1 VRNNQNRWTTRRVF
15 GVLAGLLV
23 SLVVSTSHASVATAA
38 AGCPVGPAAS
48 VENDLLAFHNAER
61 TNRGLQPLVRDA
73 RADQHAREVAAWLDV
88 NDPDRNLNPPGHSYF
103 MANWKTWYGTDRGAG
118 ENLFLTGVDATAGSL
133 TAGWMASSGHR
144 DSILNPKFDAIGF
157 GTYVTAD
164 GQMYTAAQF
173 IDLDGADEGVLA
185 NDPLPYPSAYA
196 SVAAGTSCAAVVVT
210 APSGA
215 VDPAAT
221 ALSRLVAIAPERLLD
236 TRPGSGPIG
245 YSGARPGRDAR
256 IRVPIVGRAG
266 VPAGTTAVSLNV
278 TITDAASAGYVSVV
292 PSGGRTDLT
301 SNLNVTAA
309 GQTIANAVTVKLA
322 ADGAIDVYADQGG
335 HLIVDIVGYYVPVS
349 GAVSG
354 GRFQPLSPSRLLD
367 TRPGSGPIGYRGAK
381 PAAGQVVPVAVLG
394 RSGVPASGVAAVA
407 LNVTMTDTTAAGYLT
422 VWPGGRARPGTSSI
436 NAAGAGQT
444 IANQVIAQV
453 GADGTVQLFTERG
466 SHMIV
471 DITGWFTADG
481 AAVSTSGLF
490 RAVSPNRVLD
500 TRQGGTPGRGA
511 QLTIGVGGL
520 AGVPTSGVAAI
531 TSNMTY
537 VSATGPGYITL
548 WPAGSTLPNVSTLNA
563 SRAGETIPNAA
574 ITTVGGGTTVSVFT
588 ESGGH
593 LLLDITGYY
602 TS

>member
-1 VRNNQNRWTTRRVF
+1 MRRPMMSVVG
-15 GVLAGLLV
+15 GVLLSIAI
-23 SLVVSTSHASVATAA
+23 STSHTASVTAA
-38 AGCPVGPAAS
+38 ASCPVGPAAS
-48 VENDLLAFHNAER
+48 IENDLLAFHNAER

-73 RADQHAREVAAWLDV
+73 RADQHAREVAAWLEV

-103 MANWKTWYGTDRGAG
+103 MANWKTWYAGDRGAG

-157 GTYVTAD
+157 GTYVTAG

-173 IDLDGADEGVLA
+173 IDLDGADEGALSG
-185 NDPLPYPSAYA
+185 DPLPFPSAYA
-196 SVAAGTSCAAVVVT
+196 AASAGTSCAAVVV
-210 APSGA
+210 APPSGA

-221 ALSRLVAIAPERLLD
+221 SLSRLVAVAPERLLD

-266 VPAGTTAVSLNV
+266 APAGTTAVSLNV
-278 TITDAASAGYVSVV
+278 TITDAARAGFVSVA

-301 SNLNVTAA
+301 SNLNVTEA
-309 GQTIANAVTVKLA
+309 GQTIANAVTVKVG

-349 GAVSG
+349 GPVGG
-354 GRFQPLSPSRLLD
+354 GRFQALSPNRLLD

-381 PAAGQVVPVAVLG
+381 PTAGQVVPLAVLG
-394 RSGVPASGVAAVA
+394 RGGLPASGVAAVA
-407 LNVTMTDTTAAGYLT
+407 LNVTMTDTTGAGYLT

-436 NAAGAGQT
+436 NASATGQT

-453 GADGTVQLFTERG
+453 GTDGTVQLFTERG
-466 SHMIV
+466 AHLIV

-500 TRQGGTPGRGA
+500 TRQGGAPGRGA

-520 AGVPTSGVAAI
+520 AGVPASGVAAI
-531 TSNMTY
+531 TSNVTY
-537 VSATGPGYITL
+537 VSASGPGYVTL
-548 WPAGSTLPNVSTLNA
+548 WPASSALPNVSTLNA
-563 SRAGETIPNAA
+563 SRVGETIPNAA
-574 ITTVGGGTTVSVFT
+574 ITTVGSGTSVSMFT